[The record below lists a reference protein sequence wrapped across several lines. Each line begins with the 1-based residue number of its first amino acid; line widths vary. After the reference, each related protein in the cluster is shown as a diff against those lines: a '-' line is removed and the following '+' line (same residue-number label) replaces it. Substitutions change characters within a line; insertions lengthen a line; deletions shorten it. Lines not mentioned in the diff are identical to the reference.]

1 MQALTVSP
9 RKQTKYRQH
18 PDAACPKSPTGA
30 HHWMVD
36 MPTPEGMKGACRWCG
51 AEKDYR
57 GKGSMD
63 FIPAMILHRFQAN
76 SPKPETEARMVGK
89 LNLRRTW

>member
-1 MQALTVSP
+1 MPPLSKLSRRPHLT
-9 RKQTKYRQH
+9 
-18 PDAACPKSPTGA
+18 DAACLLSPTGA

-36 MPTPEGMKGACRWCG
+36 LPSPEGMKGRCKWCG
-51 AEKDYR
+51 TEKDYR

-63 FIPAMILHRFQAN
+63 FIPAMILHRRFQAN
-76 SPKPETEARMVGK
+76 SPKPETEAWMVGK